1 MIEIIRSLH
10 HVNVVGGT
18 IDNTPVGNTTPAAGT
33 FEPLEVRGPAIITSF
48 AGTASR
54 ATTNLTFTSEADAVK
69 AGYDANN
76 PVLGTTVVLSG
87 NTMVIL
93 SWTNS
98 TVAVVDISGTIAGA
112 TPTSVQAPIAFGINS
127 GGTLKWAVLAGGTL
141 YSAGNVGIGATDPS
155 SKLEVAGAIAT
166 AFLLKTIACTITA
179 NDSIVAG
186 DATTAAFTITLP
198 TAVGIAGRKY
208 TFKKVDSSANAVTID
223 GYASETIDGA
233 ITYALS
239 AQYQYIQIVSDGNNW
254 LIVANN

>member
-87 NTMVIL
+87 NTMITM
-93 SWTNS
+93 SWSSS
-98 TVAVVDISGTIAGA
+98 TVAVVDVSGDIAGA
-112 TPTSVQAPIAFGINS
+112 IPTSAQAPLIFGRDSS
-127 GGTLKWAVLAGGTL
+127 GALKWIILAGGNL
-141 YSAGNVGIGATDPS
+141 
-155 SKLEVAGAIAT
+155 
-166 AFLLKTIACTITA
+166 
-179 NDSIVAG
+179 
-186 DATTAAFTITLP
+186 
-198 TAVGIAGRKY
+198 
-208 TFKKVDSSANAVTID
+208 
-223 GYASETIDGA
+223 
-233 ITYALS
+233 
-239 AQYQYIQIVSDGNNW
+239 
-254 LIVANN
+254 